1 MNTIETLTHP
11 ASSTVRT
18 LEHLVSKYRHLITA
32 PVCTLTLEKPTDL
45 RRMTKFEQADAIIMF
60 HQGTS
65 PQHIADQLGFSCA
78 AITGLLHRTGN
89 RQRLT
94 T

>member
-1 MNTIETLTHP
+1 MNHETLDHP
-11 ASSTVRT
+11 ASSTVRA
-18 LEHLVSKYRHLITA
+18 LEHLVAKYRHMLTA
-32 PVCTLTLEKPTDL
+32 PLNTVVLDKPTDL
-45 RRMTKFEQADAIIMF
+45 RRMTKAEQADAIILF